1 MFRSN
6 ILALVGGGQ
15 KPKFAMNKVFL
26 WDDLS
31 FRCIGEL
38 SFKATVRAVKLT
50 KTKIVVVLENRT
62 LVFNFDDLRTID
74 SINTCLN
81 VKGLVAL
88 SPDQE
93 NSVLATPEEE
103 KGYVR
108 INVYDKS
115 KSLRFQAHQAALSA
129 MCLNYMGTL
138 LATASEKGT
147 LIRIF
152 STEGG
157 QALQE
162 LRRGAEKADI
172 YSICFDLQGKW
183 LACSSDRSTI
193 HIFTIKYDAS
203 TVIKLSDEEAKVM
216 HPMEEDP
223 ALEERKG

>member
-1 MFRSN
+1 MMFRSN

-115 KSLRFQAHQAALSA
+115 KSLRF
-129 MCLNYMGTL
+129 
-138 LATASEKGT
+138 
-147 LIRIF
+147 
-152 STEGG
+152 
-157 QALQE
+157 
-162 LRRGAEKADI
+162 
-172 YSICFDLQGKW
+172 
-183 LACSSDRSTI
+183 
-193 HIFTIKYDAS
+193 
-203 TVIKLSDEEAKVM
+203 
-216 HPMEEDP
+216 
-223 ALEERKG
+223 